1 MSAQI
6 PSTSGINP
14 IVRRVLD
21 PLKENMEK
29 IRGQRGGK
37 IDKLSDSATT
47 AEIIVK
53 INEIIS
59 RLQD

>member
-6 PSTSGINP
+6 PSTSGIDP
-14 IVRRVLD
+14 KVRRVLD

-29 IRGQRGGK
+29 IRGQRGSK
-37 IDKLSDSATT
+37 IDKLTSSAST
-47 AEIIVK
+47 AEIIAK

-59 RLQD
+59 RIQD